1 MNISAMSKSEI
12 AELIRE
18 NFNGPSEEIINA
30 AFSERLKYYGK
41 KVYFRGLIEFTNY
54 CKNDCYYCGIRNG
67 NKNALRYRLTKDEI
81 LECCKEGRELGFST
95 FVLQGGE
102 DLYFNKSRMCD
113 IIYSIKSAYPDCA
126 ITLSV
131 GEKDK
136 ETYRAYKDAGADRY
150 LLRHETACSEHYK
163 KLHPSSLLLEN
174 RKKCLYTLRELGFQV
189 GAGFMVGSPYQ
200 TVETLCED
208 LMFLKELQPHMVGI
222 GPFIP
227 HKDSIFKDEEKGSV
241 SLTLTM
247 LALTRLMLP
256 KTLLPATTALASV
269 DDKGRNLGFKV
280 GANVVMP
287 NLSPSYVREKYNL
300 YDNKKSSGDEAKE
313 GLMELKNTVLLSGL
327 EPDMSRG
334 DSEVKE

>member
-1 MNISAMSKSEI
+1 M
-12 AELIRE
+12 
-18 NFNGPSEEIINA
+18 
-30 AFSERLKYYGK
+30 
-41 KVYFRGLIEFTNY
+41 
-54 CKNDCYYCGIRNG
+54 
-67 NKNALRYRLTKDEI
+67 
-81 LECCKEGRELGFST
+81 
-95 FVLQGGE
+95 
-102 DLYFNKSRMCD
+102 
-113 IIYSIKSAYPDCA
+113 
-126 ITLSV
+126 
-131 GEKDK
+131 
-136 ETYRAYKDAGADRY
+136 
-150 LLRHETACSEHYK
+150 
-163 KLHPSSLLLEN
+163 LEN
-174 RKKCLYTLRELGFQV
+174 RKKCVYTLRELGFQV

-327 EPDMSRG
+327 EPDISRG